1 MYVGGSVATAD
12 PTIGCKGK
20 VYSPRSVPM
29 KLESNAVREERTLAH
44 GDEIDDVSGSELVVP
59 AGSSSGSTSAAVV
72 VED

>member
-1 MYVGGSVATAD
+1 
-12 PTIGCKGK
+12 
-20 VYSPRSVPM
+20 M